1 MNWARDLALILL
13 AAEAFV
19 MALLPLAF
27 FGGLVYVMWQLLR
40 HDRLPSW
47 LNLIQAYMALGR
59 AYIELAM
66 ATLVRPIL
74 ALNAALAMVRGW
86 FNTIA
91 RFVGGDR

>member
-27 FGGLVYVMWQLLR
+27 FGGLVYAVWQLLR

-47 LNLIQAYMALGR
+47 LNLVQAYLALGR
-59 AYIELAM
+59 AYVELAM
-66 ATLVRPIL
+66 AILVRPVL
-74 ALNAALAMVRGW
+74 ALNATLAMVRGW
-86 FNTIA
+86 LNTIA
-91 RFVGGDR
+91 GFVGGDR